1 LGEYLFL
8 LILVSASSAVISY
21 LSYPSE
27 LLSSAKRGLS
37 LILLFAIVSPLPA
50 LLDGVRSFS
59 FSDLDFGSDIE
70 HYEGEYERTLEEA
83 FCFGISGAV
92 SEEFSLDKDNI
103 EVSASGFDVQN
114 MKAKKVYVRLSGYAA
129 MADSRRIE
137 DYLNS
142 LDIGDCE
149 VSISIEKYNR

>member
-1 LGEYLFL
+1 
-8 LILVSASSAVISY
+8 
-21 LSYPSE
+21 
-27 LLSSAKRGLS
+27 
-37 LILLFAIVSPLPA
+37 
-50 LLDGVRSFS
+50 
-59 FSDLDFGSDIE
+59 
-70 HYEGEYERTLEEA
+70 
-83 FCFGISGAV
+83 
-92 SEEFSLDKDNI
+92 
-103 EVSASGFDVQN
+103 